1 MRKTVSEIKTQLVLG
16 VKVLKLVFE
25 ASPKWASFYF
35 GTTLIS
41 SIVPTFGFYL
51 GKLTID
57 AILARD
63 ITLVLLYAATGLGI
77 NTVNSIFNNLSGFGY
92 NIMKDYLN
100 RYSTEKVL
108 LKSAE
113 LDLAYFENPKFHD
126 QLEKVQ
132 REISYRPQQA
142 MDLVVETVSSIAGAI
157 SLSVLLFQL
166 SIWAPI
172 ILVALSIPR
181 FIFRLKHAYWTFSI
195 TDSRSPFNRKIGQII
210 YLLTHKDSATEVKV
224 FNLKN
229 FALNIFNKLN
239 DQFANENKALA
250 KKLTIYSSFLDL
262 LGNLSYYG
270 LSIFAAIQTIFGQL
284 TLGDLTMITG
294 AIRQYQ
300 SVLQGI
306 FTYMARFYENN
317 LFLQHYFSFIE
328 LRPTITNSTHPT
340 KINISKPLTIEFK
353 NVSFG
358 YEPEKLILK
367 NVNLKISDAKNF
379 ALVGENGAGKTTLVK
394 LILRLYDVTSG
405 QILING
411 VDIKEID
418 LINLRQNLG
427 TIFQDFM
434 KYEMTVKENIGFG
447 KIDKINDTKGIIE
460 AAKLAGADEFIE
472 TFPDKY
478 DTMLGKYF
486 QKGEELSGGQW
497 QKIAL
502 ARAFFSDA
510 PVLIMDEP
518 TASLD
523 PKSEYDVFRN
533 LISHTTHKSLILI
546 SHRFSTVRLADEI
559 IVLDKGQIV
568 EQGSHEKLMELNGKY
583 AKLYNLQAKWY
594 K

>member
-1 MRKTVSEIKTQLVLG
+1 MHKTFSEIKTQAVLG
-16 VKVLKLVFE
+16 LKVLKLVFE
-25 ASPKWASFYF
+25 SSPKWASFYF

-41 SIVPTFGFYL
+41 SVVPTFGFYL

-63 ITLVLLYAATGLGI
+63 INLVLLLALAGLGI
-77 NTVNSIFNNLSGFGY
+77 NTLSSAFNNLASYGY
-92 NIMKDYLN
+92 NIMKDLLN
-100 RYSTEKVL
+100 RYSTEKILV
-108 LKSAE
+108 KSAE
-113 LDLAYFENPKFHD
+113 LDLSYFENPKFHD

-142 MDLVVETVSSIAGAI
+142 MDLVVEGISSVAGAI
-157 SLSVLLFQL
+157 SLSFLLFNL
-166 SIWAPI
+166 SVWAPF
-172 ILVALSIPR
+172 ILVALSVPR
-181 FIFRLKHAYWTFSI
+181 FVFRLKYAYWTFSI
-195 TDSRSPFNRKIGQII
+195 TDNRSPFNRKIGQII
-210 YLLTHKDSATEVKV
+210 YLLTHKDSAAEVKI
-224 FNLKN
+224 FNIKK
-229 FALNIFNKLN
+229 FALGIFNKLN
-239 DQFANENKALA
+239 DRFIFENKTLA

-270 LSIFAAIQTIFGQL
+270 LSLFAAFQTIAGRL
-284 TLGDLTMITG
+284 TLGDLTMTTG

-317 LFLQHYFSFIE
+317 LFLQHYFSFME
-328 LRPTITNSTHPT
+328 LKPTIESPASPI
-340 KINISKPLTIEFK
+340 KINSEEPLTIEFK

-358 YEPEKLILK
+358 YEPGKLVLK
-367 NVNLKISDAKNF
+367 GINLKISDAKNF

-394 LILRLYDVTSG
+394 LMLRLYDVTAG
-405 QILING
+405 EILIN
-411 VDIKEID
+411 DINIRNLD
-418 LINLRQNLG
+418 LVALRRLVSGIAQNY
-427 TIFQDFM
+427 M
-434 KYEMTVKENIGFG
+434 RYEMTVRENIGFG
-447 KIDKINDTKGIIE
+447 DIDNMSDTKGIKD

-472 TFPDKY
+472 GFKDKY

-486 QKGEELSGGQW
+486 EKGEELSGGQW

-502 ARAFFSDA
+502 ARAFFSNA

-523 PKSEYDVFRN
+523 PKSEFEVFKN
-533 LISHTTHKSLILI
+533 LVTHTKNKSLILI

-559 IVLDKGQIV
+559 IVLHKGEIV
-568 EQGSHEKLMELNGKY
+568 EQGTHESLIKQNGRY
-583 AKLYNLQAKWY
+583 ANLYNLQAKWY